1 MTVRNKKQIEKIINK
16 NNPDNAQS
24 SEKAGMISGITGI
37 ICNIILCAVKFF
49 VGSAANSVSVTAD
62 AVNNLSDAGSGII
75 TLAGAKLSAKPVDKE
90 HPFGHGRL
98 EYVSALVVSFLI
110 ILMGL
115 ELGKSSVEK
124 IISPQTVELSAWKVI
139 ILIISVGIKLWM
151 AYINNNLFKV
161 TGNLNTKATR
171 QDSLGDCVA
180 TTATII
186 SLIISHYTGFAG
198 ADGII
203 GLGVAVIILISGIG
217 IIKDIIG
224 PLLGQPP
231 SKDLVSEIER
241 IMLSEE
247 YIIGVHDLIV
257 HDYGPGRI
265 IASAHAEV
273 PADLDIVTIHTAI
286 DTAEEKIRNE
296 LKIVICIHMD
306 PIVVN
311 DEEVNR
317 YKKLTEE
324 ILNEFDPMCSFHD
337 FRMVKSHTGVNLI
350 FDLVIPFS
358 KNNTPSEILNEVK
371 TRFEKQDKSINLVI
385 TVEHS
390 YV

>member
-1 MTVRNKKQIEKIINK
+1 MTKKQIEKIINK
-16 NNPDNAQS
+16 NNPDNVQS

-49 VGSAANSVSVTAD
+49 VGSAANSVSVAAD

-75 TLAGAKLSAKPVDKE
+75 PLAGAKLSAKPVDKE
-90 HPFGHGRL
+90 YPFGHGRL

-124 IISPQTVELSAWKVI
+124 IISPQTVKFSAWKVI
-139 ILIISVGIKLWM
+139 VLIISVGIKLWM
-151 AYINNNLFKV
+151 TYINNNLFKV
-161 TGNLNTKATR
+161 TGNLNAKATR

-186 SLIISHYTGFAG
+186 SLIISHYTGFTR

-203 GLGVAVIILISGIG
+203 GLSVAVIILISGIG

-231 SKDLVSEIER
+231 SKELVSEIER

-247 YIIGVHDLIV
+247 
-257 HDYGPGRI
+257 
-265 IASAHAEV
+265 
-273 PADLDIVTIHTAI
+273 
-286 DTAEEKIRNE
+286 
-296 LKIVICIHMD
+296 
-306 PIVVN
+306 
-311 DEEVNR
+311 
-317 YKKLTEE
+317 
-324 ILNEFDPMCSFHD
+324 
-337 FRMVKSHTGVNLI
+337 
-350 FDLVIPFS
+350 
-358 KNNTPSEILNEVK
+358 
-371 TRFEKQDKSINLVI
+371 
-385 TVEHS
+385 
-390 YV
+390 